1 MRQLDFTPMDAFM
14 AHVLE
19 SFKLD
24 CELAIKVFPPS
35 AGVVLTFC
43 DRVAQDV
50 IGEYVQALL
59 SQTRVMSQELS
70 LQATAASFIQS
81 WKLVDTTMELLGGKA
96 SEAHRLSI
104 EKSVYDMFEQHMDE
118 YLEDETEWTQN
129 ALNGICNAW
138 DAQLGTKTG
147 AIAGSVEARLAATAA
162 GQPQFLT
169 SQNPDQVKRNVLA
182 GFKDALLLPVT
193 IVPRT
198 VSFGVN
204 AIVAGGSHAV
214 AGLSMLNPQ
223 KWTASTSTTSQAKGT
238 TGKMVNGEVIFDTA
252 KVPTPDWI
260 EEESAVEIDV
270 VTEKIADLEVNG
282 TKDESGEVDEV
293 DTLTVPGVRTTASG
307 VSTPV
312 STTSA
317 KESNN
322 DFERLQLLVSL
333 DTALELI
340 HGDRESLKRTETFA
354 KYPGKCGTK
363 VVETVEELFILL
375 LKAIGDRH
383 IAPGFRIAT
392 KQMLTYK
399 PADHDETAS
408 VAPLLQFFELVHV
421 GDTIQSMVQVYFDKE
436 IGQYVDKTD
445 FLNPVMREK
454 KRFEGVLDDAVAAG
468 LNAGI
473 EVLMNQVRSADGDRQ
488 LISGRA
494 HRHGQDGASRILPR
508 AWGAVRAR
516 SDVRMPRSDRVPG
529 DALQPVEGQYFERST

>member
-1 MRQLDFTPMDAFM
+1 MDAFM

-35 AGVVLTFC
+35 AGVVLTLC
-43 DRVAQDV
+43 DRVAADV
-50 IGEYVQALL
+50 IGEYVQTLL

-81 WKLVDTTMELLGGKA
+81 WKLVDTTLDLLGDKVA
-96 SEAHRLSI
+96 DAQRTAI
-104 EKSVYDMFEQHMDE
+104 EGSVYNMFEPHMDE

-147 AIAGSVEARLAATAA
+147 AIAGSAESRLTAA
-162 GQPQFLT
+162 ASGQPQFLT

-204 AIVAGGSHAV
+204 AIVAGGTHAV

-223 KWTASTSTTSQAKGT
+223 KWTASTSSTSQTKGT
-238 TGKMVNGEVIFDTA
+238 TGKMINGEVVFDTKDVA
-252 KVPTPDWI
+252 RPDW
-260 EEESAVEIDV
+260 EDDTAEKLST
-270 VTEKIADLEVNG
+270 VTEKVDGLHMNG
-282 TKDESGEVDEV
+282 KSEEAEDEDEV
-293 DTLTVPGVRTTASG
+293 DTLTVPPSATTASG
-307 VSTPV
+307 AATPRSTASANDA
-312 STTSA
+312 STA
-317 KESNN
+317 NA

-399 PADHDETAS
+399 PAEHDETAS

-436 IGQYVDKTD
+436 IAQYVDKTD

-473 EVLMNQVRSADGDRQ
+473 EVLMNQVSSQ
-488 LISGRA
+488 
-494 HRHGQDGASRILPR
+494 
-508 AWGAVRAR
+508 
-516 SDVRMPRSDRVPG
+516 
-529 DALQPVEGQYFERST
+529 

>member
-1 MRQLDFTPMDAFM
+1 MVLTGVSKVPDPTGTALVRQLDFTPMDAFM
-14 AHVLE
+14 SHVLE

-35 AGVVLTFC
+35 AGVVLTLC
-43 DRVAQDV
+43 DRVAADV
-50 IGEYVQALL
+50 IGEYVQTLL

-81 WKLVDTTMELLGGKA
+81 WKLVDTTLDLLGDKQTDA
-96 SEAHRLSI
+96 QRAAI
-104 EKSVYDMFEQHMDE
+104 EKSVYDMFEPHMDE

-147 AIAGSVEARLAATAA
+147 AISGSAESRLAAATS

-204 AIVAGGSHAV
+204 AIVAGGTHAV

-223 KWTASTSTTSQAKGT
+223 KWTASTSSTSQTKGT
-238 TGKMVNGEVIFDTA
+238 TGKMINGEVVFDTSDVA
-252 KVPTPDWI
+252 RPDW
-260 EEESAVEIDV
+260 EDDKAEKIDI
-270 VTEKIADLEVNG
+270 VTEKVDGLDING
-282 TKDESGEVDEV
+282 KKDDAGEEDEV
-293 DTLTVPGVRTTASG
+293 DNLTVTTPTVAASG
-307 VSTPV
+307 ATTPGSTAGANNA
-312 STTSA
+312 STNT
-317 KESNN
+317 

-399 PADHDETAS
+399 PAEHDETAS

-436 IGQYVDKTD
+436 IAQYVDKTD

-473 EVLMNQVRSADGDRQ
+473 EVLMNQVSC
-488 LISGRA
+488 SGLA
-494 HRHGQDGASRILPR
+494 
-508 AWGAVRAR
+508 
-516 SDVRMPRSDRVPG
+516 
-529 DALQPVEGQYFERST
+529 